1 MNRIIFTRTDTM
13 KKGGLTTKNKTKF
26 NYTKLRLADDYA
38 YESKDEKSE
47 KNEETKVYWRN

>member
-1 MNRIIFTRTDTM
+1 M

-47 KNEETKVYWRN
+47 KNEETKVYWGN